1 MYEDY
6 NLKTMT
12 FNTLIIILLSFGA
25 YKAECAEDAF
35 VNVVEKVSSSTV
47 AVALHSPLKHS
58 APRIMGTGFAVQDG
72 SVVIT
77 NYHVVSEILDP
88 TVVEHF
94 VVLTGKGKNV
104 KAIKAT
110 VDKID
115 PKNDLA
121 VLKIEGVVS
130 PLALGKDELRKPG
143 TSIAFTGFPIGAVLG
158 LFAATHTG
166 IVAAITPDAIPVV
179 NSGQLSTKMLS
190 RLDNLSLIYQL
201 DATAFPGNSGSP
213 MYDPMTGNVI
223 GVINK
228 VLVKDTKESALSNP
242 SGISYAVPVVKVR
255 DLLKQ

>member
-1 MYEDY
+1 MFKM
-6 NLKTMT
+6 LV
-12 FNTLIIILLSFGA
+12 IILFSFGV
-25 YKAECAEDAF
+25 YNAECAEDSF
-35 VNVVEKVSSSTV
+35 IGIVEKVSSSTV

-58 APRIMGTGFAVQDG
+58 APKIMGTGFAVKDG

-88 TVVEHF
+88 SVVEHF
-94 VVLTGKGKNV
+94 VVLSGKGKNV
-104 KAIKAT
+104 KAMKAT
-110 VDKID
+110 IEKID

-130 PLALGKDELRKPG
+130 PLVLEEDELRKPG

-158 LFAATHTG
+158 LFPATHTG
-166 IVAAITPDAIPVV
+166 IIAAITPDAIPVM
-179 NSGQLSTKMLS
+179 NSGQLSVKMLS

-213 MYDPMTGNVI
+213 MYDPTTGHVI

-242 SGISYAVPVVKVR
+242 SGISYAIPVIKVL